1 MSAAVREVSGTLKEN
16 LRRRMGAWARRRQ
29 GDDRL
34 PIVVNS
40 RRVYILPTRAGLAFA
55 MLVLVMLLAGLNYS
69 NSVAMLITF
78 LLAGFG
84 MIAMHLTHRNLVGVT
99 LACRRERRCIRGRA
113 RPPAGDARQFRR
125 HRAPR
130 ARMRSHRQ

>member
-1 MSAAVREVSGTLKEN
+1 MREVSGTLKEN

-40 RRVYILPTRAGLAFA
+40 RRLYILPTRAGLAFA
-55 MLVLVMLLAGLNYS
+55 ALLLVMMLAGLNYS
-69 NSVAMLITF
+69 NSIALLITF

-84 MIAMHLTHRNLVGVT
+84 LIAMHLTHRNLVGVT
-99 LACRRERRCIRGRA
+99 LRAVASVDAFVGEHGRLLVTLDNSA
-113 RPPAGDARQFRR
+113 DT
-125 HRAPR
+125 
-130 ARMRSHRQ
+130 